1 MSNLLI
7 GLAYSLGLTLAAE
20 LMTAALLR
28 VRGWDLVL
36 IGLINCLTN
45 PVINLIYAWTLMT
58 FSRHSAVPYV
68 VLAALETAVLNN
80 YDVIPMSEG
89 RTFQLWGDQVCCA
102 LEEYVF
108 GLGFG
113 GVKYLTYNYSDREWA
128 DHVAACGG
136 VIDYS

>member
-68 VLAALETAVLNN
+68 ILAALETAV
-80 YDVIPMSEG
+80 
-89 RTFQLWGDQVCCA
+89 
-102 LEEYVF
+102 VF
-108 GLGFG
+108 GEAWAFR
-113 GVKYLTYNYSDREWA
+113 LTLRWRRIRPLRLSLLLNAVSF
-128 DHVAACGG
+128 AAGLA
-136 VIDYS
+136 VILVRSVM

>member
-68 VLAALETAVLNN
+68 ILAVLETAV
-80 YDVIPMSEG
+80 
-89 RTFQLWGDQVCCA
+89 
-102 LEEYVF
+102 VF
-108 GLGFG
+108 GEAWAFR
-113 GVKYLTYNYSDREWA
+113 LTLRWRRIRPLRLSLLLNAVSF
-128 DHVAACGG
+128 AAGLA
-136 VIDYS
+136 VILVRSVM